1 MTKTLVILT
10 GNAETLFDN
19 VSPLGTCFFC
29 CTAENEYKVVYF
41 AANRQVFFEGR
52 LTGEEY
58 KQLLQQAREV
68 HTIEVDD
75 FTQEIRIE
83 E

>member
-1 MTKTLVILT
+1 MTKTLVIHT
-10 GNAETLFDN
+10 GNPGTLFDN
-19 VSPLGTCFFC
+19 MYPLGTCFWC
-29 CTAENEYKVVYF
+29 RLGEGEVKVVYF
-41 AANRQVFFEGR
+41 ATNRQVFFEGK
-52 LTGEEY
+52 LSDEE
-58 KQLLQQAREV
+58 LANLVGQAQEV